1 MSSQQHHPQL
11 GDVQVPLSMGED
23 GCGVA
28 CCASGCSPRISG
40 EGGCDPHRSP
50 SVATVP
56 KGLGYIMAYLYHGIP
71 YTVLYRM
78 AIGSGNLIR
87 FKIWSSHGRKPPI
100 SGSIEGSRCVLD
112 MLPFFL
118 KVEACLSVDVLQ
130 VISYQILY
138 LKRNTPF

>member
-1 MSSQQHHPQL
+1 MVSPGHPMSSQQHHPQL

-56 KGLGYIMAYLYHGIP
+56 KGLGYIMVYLYHGIP

-78 AIGSGNLIR
+78 AI
-87 FKIWSSHGRKPPI
+87 
-100 SGSIEGSRCVLD
+100 
-112 MLPFFL
+112 
-118 KVEACLSVDVLQ
+118 
-130 VISYQILY
+130 
-138 LKRNTPF
+138 